1 MTSAAGIRAELKVT
15 GPDGCPV
22 ASVSENDTSGY
33 ALSRSMS
40 PNENGAVTEEFVFDA
55 SEGITDDMEQLFD
68 YGDGSVY
75 RFEREGG
82 IGCPCERV
90 EAFDCPVVDVQT
102 RDGALFLTFHAPDVE
117 TLRDVVAALRES
129 SGSVDVRR
137 LLQSSSD
144 ESRDLVLVERG
155 QLTDRQ
161 REVLETA
168 HEMGYFDHPRRA
180 NKGEVAT
187 ELDITTSTFS
197 EHLAMAQKKLMGA
210 ILQD

>member
-15 GPDGCPV
+15 GPSGCPV
-22 ASVSENDTSGY
+22 ASVSKDDSSGY
-33 ALSRSMS
+33 ALSRSMA
-40 PNENGAVTEEFVFDA
+40 PNQEGSVTEEFVFDSDEA
-55 SEGITDDMEQLFD
+55 VPEDMERLFD
-68 YGDGSVY
+68 YGDGTVY
-75 RFEREGG
+75 RFAREGG
-82 IGCPCERV
+82 IGCPCEQV
-90 EAFDCPVVDVQT
+90 ETFDCPVVDVQT

-117 TLRDVVAALRES
+117 TLRDVVASLRES

-161 REVLETA
+161 REVLEMA
-168 HEMGYFDHPRRA
+168 HEMGYFDHPRQA

-187 ELDITTSTFS
+187 ELGITTSTFS

>member
-15 GPDGCPV
+15 GPTDCPV
-22 ASVSENDTSGY
+22 ASVSEGDTSGY

-40 PNENGAVTEEFVFDA
+40 PNEDGAVTEEFVFDD
-55 SEGITDDMEQLFD
+55 TDSIPDEMDQLFD

-82 IGCPCERV
+82 VGCPCEQV
-90 EAFDCPVVDVQT
+90 ETFDCPVVDVQT
-102 RDGALFLTFHAPDVE
+102 RDGALFLTFHAPDVD
-117 TLRDVVAALRES
+117 TLRDVVSALREA

-161 REVLETA
+161 REVLEKA
-168 HEMGYFDHPRRA
+168 HDMGYFDHPRRA

-187 ELDITTSTFS
+187 ELGITTSTFS

>member
-22 ASVSENDTSGY
+22 AAVSEGDTSGY
-33 ALSRSMS
+33 ALSRSMA
-40 PNENGAVTEEFVFDA
+40 PNERGSVVEEFVFD
-55 SEGITDDMEQLFD
+55 DDTEVPEEMERLFE

-75 RFEREGG
+75 RFDREGG
-82 IGCPCERV
+82 VGCPCERV

-102 RDGALFLTFHAPDVE
+102 RDGALFLTFHAPDID
-117 TLRDVVAALRES
+117 TLRDVVASLRES

-137 LLQSSSD
+137 LLQSSVD

-187 ELDITTSTFS
+187 ELGITTSTFS

-210 ILQD
+210 ILQG